1 MTWVPTL
8 AKKIP
13 SKRHQARKHTLRNDA
28 GPKEDSPELETR
40 TELSHQIPSQEPRAA
55 ENRGDLSRDR
65 APAGRAVLDSWLFA
79 GVFASHDVMVASL

>member
-13 SKRHQARKHTLRNDA
+13 SKRYQARKHTLRNDA
-28 GPKEDSPELETR
+28 GPKEDFPELETR
-40 TELSHQIPSQEPRAA
+40 TKLSHQIPSQESRAA

-65 APAGRAVLDSWLFA
+65 APAGRAVLDGRLFA
-79 GVFASHDVMVASL
+79 GIFAGHDVMVASL